1 MNKSIQSN
9 DDPSKNIEPV
19 KASDLGLKKLDKEIS
34 PKAFAQ
40 WVRVIQQNT
49 RQGRSDVSA
58 SNKKPW
64 KQKGTGRARAGS
76 ARSPL
81 WRGGGVIF
89 GPQARSKKLKIS
101 KDLKSS
107 ILSTFI
113 TDLIENKR
121 LQALDIVSFEK
132 PSTKLAAKA
141 LETAGL
147 KGRKI
152 CFIVDLKDAGSFV
165 ITSSTISPVKY
176 SGAQGNPDALVVGNY
191 YEGNN
196 RANNAQALFFAQ
208 RPSLRDGLINMVVD
222 STMETPSIFRLNHP
236 LNAEIHEVKIYNTFR
251 SIDQIYSSSL
261 YGPEN
266 LRELIF
272 NIPPVPF

>member
-9 DDPSKNIEPV
+9 DDQSKNIEPV

-49 RQGRSDVSA
+49 RQGTVACKGRSDVSA

-152 CFIVDLKDAGSFV
+152 CLIVDLKDPN
-165 ITSSTISPVKY
+165 TIS
-176 SGAQGNPDALVVGNY
+176 S
-191 YEGNN
+191 
-196 RANNAQALFFAQ
+196 F
-208 RPSLRDGLINMVVD
+208 S
-222 STMETPSIFRLNHP
+222 
-236 LNAEIHEVKIYNTFR
+236 
-251 SIDQIYSSSL
+251 
-261 YGPEN
+261 
-266 LRELIF
+266 
-272 NIPPVPF
+272 NIP

>member
-1 MNKSIQSN
+1 M
-9 DDPSKNIEPV
+9 
-19 KASDLGLKKLDKEIS
+19 EIS
-34 PKAFAQ
+34 VIDSEGKVKGKRELNNPLFSAPLKNSFVLHEV
-40 WVRVIQQNT
+40 VRAYLANQRKGTHSTLT
-49 RQGRSDVSA
+49 RTEVSGGG
-58 SNKKPW
+58 KKPW

-81 WRGGGVIF
+81 WRGGGGIF

-152 CFIVDLKDAGSFV
+152 CLIVDLKDPN
-165 ITSSTISPVKY
+165 TIS
-176 SGAQGNPDALVVGNY
+176 S
-191 YEGNN
+191 
-196 RANNAQALFFAQ
+196 F
-208 RPSLRDGLINMVVD
+208 S
-222 STMETPSIFRLNHP
+222 
-236 LNAEIHEVKIYNTFR
+236 
-251 SIDQIYSSSL
+251 
-261 YGPEN
+261 
-266 LRELIF
+266 
-272 NIPPVPF
+272 NIP